1 MKLMMSNQAFA
12 VPGFKLR
19 TGSGLDRALLVKFIQ
34 RTYQELYPDQGGA
47 HLTSTVDRYF
57 SSETPLWWVE
67 PETLPAPLPLLFYP
81 QPIACLWLGNSID
94 QITGDRHAHIL
105 LLYVLPTYRR
115 QGIATALIQH
125 AEHWAKQRGD
135 RQMGLQVFQENQAAL
150 NLYTK
155 LGYQTCSLWMTKP
168 LSER

>member
-1 MKLMMSNQAFA
+1 
-12 VPGFKLR
+12 
-19 TGSGLDRALLVKFIQ
+19 
-34 RTYQELYPDQGGA
+34 
-47 HLTSTVDRYF
+47 
-57 SSETPLWWVE
+57 
-67 PETLPAPLPLLFYP
+67 
-81 QPIACLWLGNSID
+81 
-94 QITGDRHAHIL
+94 L

-168 LSER
+168 LSERW